1 MRRFGRLV
9 FPVHARLGL
18 AACAALVLA
27 ATAASAAPPEVTPKE
42 LAERLASDDPP
53 LVLDV
58 RSDGEWKGGH
68 IPGALHIPIDE
79 FSERR
84 GEVPKDRDVVV
95 HCQVAPRA
103 RKAEKMLIMVGH
115 ERVFHLDGGF
125 RAWSAAGLEVEKD
138 AE

>member
-1 MRRFGRLV
+1 MTGLGTLTRRA
-9 FPVHARLGL
+9 ARAL
-18 AACAALVLA
+18 AVGAVLA
-27 ATAASAAPPEVTPKE
+27 LAGASASAAPPEITPQE
-42 LAERLASDDPP
+42 LAERLASEDPP

-68 IPGALHIPIDE
+68 IPGALHIPIDQLDA
-79 FSERR
+79 RR

-103 RKAEKMLIMVGH
+103 RQAEKMLIMVGH

-125 RAWSAAGLEVEKD
+125 RGWSAAGLEVEKD